1 MYIHNKNLYN
11 TKKKIMRKWNSS
23 NLWEEK
29 NLLGAYG
36 ISMSTFK
43 IFQRGGGAGS
53 TLKTNMVES

>member
-1 MYIHNKNLYN
+1 
-11 TKKKIMRKWNSS
+11 MRKWNSS